1 MKHGVWEALL
11 VWVTGARHGDGQGQ
25 KPRSCHWS
33 PAAGKVLP
41 SGLRHV
47 ERPPCLPASQ
57 PPGKKDPP
65 ACPPSQVVG
74 TAVPPAHP
82 RQQAHMQCCGMRTCP
97 GAHVLTCAT
106 PTRTHVLWSC
116 TQALAAPWRPPHSR
130 GKCRQPVSP
139 AASLQF
145 PWQPAPMH
153 PRSGS

>member
-1 MKHGVWEALL
+1 M
-11 VWVTGARHGDGQGQ
+11 WVTGARHGDGQGQ

-74 TAVPPAHP
+74 TAVPPAACVVACAHARGHTCSHVRPP
-82 RQQAHMQCCGMRTCP
+82 RAHTCCGPAHRRSQLPGGHRTLVGSAGSLCHQQHLCSFP
-97 GAHVLTCAT
+97 GNPLPCTLGLGPEGSVRRSVALTT
-106 PTRTHVLWSC
+106 TVT
-116 TQALAAPWRPPHSR
+116 
-130 GKCRQPVSP
+130 
-139 AASLQF
+139 F
-145 PWQPAPMH
+145 
-153 PRSGS
+153 